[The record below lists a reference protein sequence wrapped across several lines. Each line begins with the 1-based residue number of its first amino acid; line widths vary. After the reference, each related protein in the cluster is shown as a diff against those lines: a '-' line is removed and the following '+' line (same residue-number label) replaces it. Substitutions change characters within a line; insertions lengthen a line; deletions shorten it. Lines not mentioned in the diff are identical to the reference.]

1 MVSYSMSTFLSVA
14 RFVVLAVFLVAAF
27 AGTASWLVRTRR
39 ISPFG
44 GLGGFLR
51 RASDPIL
58 RPVETR
64 VVNMGGH
71 PAQASFWL
79 VIGTA
84 VIGILLLTLLE
95 WGASAIV
102 ALRAAAGGGARAIA
116 AFVVGIAYSIVV
128 VAIVIRVVAS
138 WFGLG
143 RYTRWLRPAYVLTDW
158 IVEPLRRAVPAM
170 GAIDVTPLVAW
181 LVLWLLRQFI
191 LRVLL

>member
-1 MVSYSMSTFLSVA
+1 MATFLSVA
-14 RFVVLAVFLVAAF
+14 RIVVLAVFLVAVF

-51 RASDPIL
+51 RASDPII

-64 VVNMGGH
+64 VVRMGGH
-71 PAQASFWL
+71 PSQASFWL
-79 VIGTA
+79 VIGSA
-84 VIGILLLTLLE
+84 VSGILLLSLLE
-95 WGASAIV
+95 WGASAFM
-102 ALRAAAGGGARAIA
+102 ALRAAAGGGARAIT
-116 AFVVGIAYSIVV
+116 AFVVGIAYTLVILALVV
-128 VAIVIRVVAS
+128 RVVAS

-158 IVEPLRRAVPAM
+158 IVEPLRRVVPAV

-181 LVLWLLRQFI
+181 LILWLMKRFVLV
-191 LRVLL
+191 VLL

>member
-14 RFVVLAVFLVAAF
+14 RLVVLVVFVVAAF

-51 RASDPIL
+51 RASDPII

-64 VVNMGGH
+64 VVSMGGH

-84 VIGILLLTLLE
+84 VTGILLLTLLE
-95 WGASAIV
+95 WGASAVV
-102 ALRAAAGGGARAIA
+102 ALRAAAGGGAGAMA
-116 AFVVGIAYSIVV
+116 AFVVGIAYRIVV
-128 VAIVIRVVAS
+128 IALLVRVVAS

-158 IVEPLRRAVPAM
+158 IVEPLRRVVPAV
-170 GAIDVTPLVAW
+170 GAFDFTPLVAW
-181 LVLWLLRQFI
+181 LVLWLLRQFV